1 MAMDETQAQKPSYEE
16 WMYWSQVIIDRLTTI
31 IHVYNKPP
39 YLEVFMPDNEQQLK
53 VSLTVDVLRRLHTL
67 TDENDFR
74 AGLKSSDMSENR
86 VIADIQPLFRDVL
99 HRLPTLSL
107 DMQRLLK
114 SPWYDKC
121 SGKVANELFRGRDD
135 REAEGIGSGHPE
147 HGRLPEVVEN
157 LLEREE
163 MGGIRAVSEEKAPQN
178 APALRREELA
188 RLWGKR
194 NSAFLRSAG
203 RVD

>member
-39 YLEVFMPDNEQQLK
+39 YPEVFMPDNERQLK

-147 HGRLPEVVEN
+147 HGRLPEVSAWAKES
-157 LLEREE
+157 
-163 MGGIRAVSEEKAPQN
+163 MGGDPRRFREGKPRTPG
-178 APALRREELA
+178 APAEELA
-188 RLWGKR
+188 RLWGKAPG
-194 NSAFLRSAG
+194 AFLLG
-203 RVD
+203 RARCG